1 MYMYMYIHILW
12 DVIIRRPLLSY
23 GMCASSFSH
32 SLSFSFSL
40 FPDRDVLR
48 SPRFFSL
55 ARFRCALPS
64 LLHWATL
71 LYFIVMQRGHF
82 YYDRANIS
90 RFQLAANAFIAE
102 GVFAS
107 SPFPPTPSRTYDIL
121 YLLQSGHTAEQN
133 SVHRIELKKI
143 KVSNTL
149 NSKYI
154 SNNSLSL
161 NQSKQ

>member
-1 MYMYMYIHILW
+1 
-12 DVIIRRPLLSY
+12 
-23 GMCASSFSH
+23 MCVSSPH
-32 SLSFSFSL
+32 FSFSL
-40 FPDRDVLR
+40 FPVRDVLR

-55 ARFRCALPS
+55 ARFRSALPS

-107 SPFPPTPSRTYDIL
+107 SPFPPIF
-121 YLLQSGHTAEQN
+121 QN
-133 SVHRIELKKI
+133 TISFIYYKAVTLHERITCRM
-143 KVSNTL
+143 SNK
-149 NSKYI
+149 NKSNKSKENNI
-154 SNNSLSL
+154 SNNKSISIDSSKINL
-161 NQSKQ
+161 NNQRSNPI